1 MMAVSRHVKSVAWRA
16 ALAVAVFAALWTAIA
31 AATEHASFK
40 AQVFP
45 ILRQHCIECH
55 QPGGLGYEASGLDLR
70 TYEGLM
76 KGTRYGPIVVPGD
89 AFSSNLNVLVEG
101 RANPGIRMPYH
112 GKKLSRW
119 ERVLIRRWV
128 NRGARNN

>member
-1 MMAVSRHVKSVAWRA
+1 MMAVSRHFMSLAWRA
-16 ALAVAVFAALWTAIA
+16 ALAATVFAGTWAPNA

-40 AQVFP
+40 AYIFP
-45 ILRQHCIECH
+45 IIREKCLACH

-76 KGTRYGPIVVPGD
+76 KGTKYGPVVVPGD
-89 AFSSNLNVLVEG
+89 AFTSNLNVLIEG

-119 ERVLIRRWV
+119 ERILIRRWV